1 MATSDPLNHFL
12 EELLPRDTKLLRY
25 VPKSLRQSARWF
37 AIGSGMA
44 LLLVWNGRLVAATG
58 AGLGT
63 MWLVYSLRDSAWRA
77 AIVDLV
83 NLLEGLNQRLILAV
97 LGGSGA
103 TLGTYIALSIWL
115 EAQSHWM
122 AVGMIL
128 QGTATMG
135 ALGFL
140 LWQRLNTPMNRA
152 IGKSQAMPMRE
163 IVAPSIDLSQP
174 LQDLTDTD
182 PLKRLIAVRQLNQHL
197 PHLGNQQADILEYYR
212 ILFRRETDIPVR
224 EAILD
229 GFQIAEG
236 NAPQPRHQPSQRMMS
251 PAPQIEA
258 FTPGMGLGQFAPEIE
273 EAELIEYSPA
283 PPLPKHLAAKAFED
297 NWQHN

>member
-1 MATSDPLNHFL
+1 VASSDPLNHFL
-12 EELLPRDTKLLRY
+12 EELLPRDAKVLRH
-25 VPKSLRQSARWF
+25 VPKSLRQSARWL

-83 NLLEGLNQRLILAV
+83 NLMEGLNQRLILAV

-140 LWQRLNTPMNRA
+140 LWQRLNAP
-152 IGKSQAMPMRE
+152 IGKSKIMPVRD
-163 IVAPSIDLSQP
+163 IVPPAIDLSQP
-174 LQDLTDTD
+174 LQDLTDND

-197 PHLGNQQADILEYYR
+197 PNLGNQQADVLEYYR
-212 ILFRRETDIPVR
+212 ILFRRETDILVR

-229 GFQIAEG
+229 GFQIVEG
-236 NAPQPRHQPSQRMMS
+236 NVPSNSQPSQRMMS
-251 PAPQIEA
+251 PAPQTEA
-258 FTPGMGLGQFAPEIE
+258 FTPGMRLGQFAPEIE

-283 PPLPKHLAAKAFED
+283 PTLPKHLAAKAFED